1 MENFINSKFSNH
13 KIYNKKNE
21 ILNYTISQLSDYFS
35 GERTEFN
42 IPLSFMYGTD
52 FQINVCNKCYD
63 YLLFF

>member
-21 ILNYTISQLSDYFS
+21 ILNLLFLNCQIFFS

-52 FQINVCNKCYD
+52 FQKMFGKPYYKFKIW
-63 YLLFF
+63 